1 MTISPLS
8 AVHLFEM
15 VCPLKEDLAK
25 VLDRAELGANAYLN

>member
-8 AVHLFEM
+8 AVHLIEAL
-15 VCPLKEDLAK
+15 CALKEDLAK